1 MTKAEALISES
12 VTIALQELGL
22 ADKFD
27 IARVSVAEDGA
38 LCAQLE
44 SKDQN
49 YKSISVC
56 IEDDESSSVGNVD
69 LFKDRISRFLFVED
83 MEP

>member
-1 MTKAEALISES
+1 MTKTEALISES
-12 VTIALQELGL
+12 VTMALQELGL

-38 LCAQLE
+38 LCARLE
-44 SKDQN
+44 SKDQH

-56 IEDDESSSVGNVD
+56 IEGDESSSVGNVD